1 MNLQFFIE
9 KLESSEEF
17 EKFKKEFPD
26 AFLSS
31 GFFVLDFETK
41 ENKYSL
47 DFFSPKEKKMF
58 GFQLN
63 DGVKLIPLEM
73 MSEASTP
80 VKLNADY
87 EIDFKDI
94 EAIIS
99 KEMANQKI
107 KNKLQKIILIF
118 QNYEGK
124 DMIFCTVFLSGF
136 GILKVNIENNKI
148 VLFEKK
154 SIFDFIKKV

>member
-26 AFLSS
+26 AFISS
-31 GFFVLDFETK
+31 GFFVLDFENN

-63 DGVKLIPLEM
+63 DGVTLVPLEM
-73 MSEASTP
+73 MQETAVP
-80 VKLNADY
+80 VKLNTDSQF
-87 EIDFKDI
+87 DFKDI
-94 EAIIS
+94 ESLIS

-107 KNKLQKIILIF
+107 TNKLQKIILIF

-124 DMIFCTVFLSGF
+124 DMIFCTVFMSGF
-136 GILKVNIENNKI
+136 GILKVNIENDKI